1 MNLDYTAV
9 VIAILAAILSGMG
22 TAIIAG
28 LRENKKEKIRKS
40 ERDQDHLKLE
50 VKDLKIEL
58 YKIER
63 ELTEWKDK
71 YYNTIQELILVKSEL
86 EETML
91 KLSYIDHHIDDLESL
106 DREFLK

>member
-9 VIAILAAILSGMG
+9 VVAIFAAILSGMG

-28 LRENKKEKIRKS
+28 LSDNKKEKRRQV
-40 ERDQDHLKLE
+40 EREQDHLKLE

-58 YKIER
+58 YKLER

-71 YYNTIQELILVKSEL
+71 YYNAIQELIQVKSEL
-86 EETML
+86 ENALVQLNIIEM
-91 KLSYIDHHIDDLESL
+91 HEEL
-106 DREFLK
+106 DSEF

>member
-1 MNLDYTAV
+1 MNMDYTSI
-9 VIAILAAILSGMG
+9 VIAISAAVLSGMG

-28 LRENKKEKIRKS
+28 LKENKREKVRKY
-40 ERDQDHLKLE
+40 EREQDQLKLE

-71 YYNTIQELILVKSEL
+71 YYNAIQELIGVKAEL
-86 EETML
+86 EETLL
-91 KLSYIDHHIDDLESL
+91 KLTFIDHQIEDLQGL
-106 DREFLK
+106 DREF

>member
-9 VIAILAAILSGMG
+9 VIAVLAAILSGMG
-22 TAIIAG
+22 TAVIAG
-28 LRENKKEKIRKS
+28 LRDNKKEKIRRA

-71 YYNTIQELILVKSEL
+71 YYNTIQELIGVKAEL

-91 KLSYIDHHIDDLESL
+91 KLSYIDHHIENLEAL
-106 DREFLK
+106 DREF

>member
-1 MNLDYTAV
+1 MNYASLI
-9 VIAILAAILSGMG
+9 IALSAAILSGMG

-28 LRENKKEKIRKS
+28 IRDNRKEKIRQH

-50 VKDLKIEL
+50 VKDLKISL

-71 YYNTIQELILVKSEL
+71 YYQAIQELISVKSEL
-86 EETML
+86 EETLL
-91 KLSYIDHHIDDLESL
+91 KLSFIDKVIEEYNPVEGL
-106 DREFLK
+106 D

>member
-22 TAIIAG
+22 TAMIAG
-28 LRENKKEKIRKS
+28 FRDNKKEKIRRA

-71 YYNTIQELILVKSEL
+71 YYNTIQELIGVKAEL
-86 EETML
+86 EETLL
-91 KLSYIDHHIDDLESL
+91 KLSYIDHHIDELESL
-106 DREFLK
+106 DREF

>member
-9 VIAILAAILSGMG
+9 VIAVLAAILSGMG

-28 LRENKKEKIRKS
+28 LRDNRKERVRRA

-71 YYNTIQELILVKSEL
+71 YYNTIQELIAVKSEL

-91 KLSYIDHHIDDLESL
+91 KLSFIDHHIEDLEAL
-106 DREFLK
+106 DREF

>member
-1 MNLDYTAV
+1 MHLDYPAV

-22 TAIIAG
+22 TAVIAG
-28 LRENKKEKIRKS
+28 LRDNKKEKIRRA

-71 YYNTIQELILVKSEL
+71 YYNTIQELIGVKAEL
-86 EETML
+86 EETMI
-91 KLSYIDHHIDDLESL
+91 KLSYIDHHIENLEAL
-106 DREFLK
+106 DREF

>member
-9 VIAILAAILSGMG
+9 VIAVLAAILSGMG
-22 TAIIAG
+22 TAVIAG
-28 LRENKKEKIRKS
+28 LRDNRKEKIRRA

-71 YYNTIQELILVKSEL
+71 YYNTIQELIAVKSEL

-91 KLSYIDHHIDDLESL
+91 KLSFIDHHIENLEAL
-106 DREFLK
+106 DREF